1 MLFHVHLQHKQLLK
15 LSFINLGAD
24 DTKTACI
31 FRLTFTDLVF
41 FRNHI
46 EVYPC
51 TVLAWQHTLCTK
63 DNTVFI
69 VVSGKRLQNCLH
81 FFLCILTRCLFAP
94 ACEDFIC
101 VMVDGEEMQL
111 TLEQLIAAA
120 EQGLSRANQSARA
133 DGMAG
138 SQPGMTADGQNGDV
152 YGRFLQ
158 AYPDVC
164 PTDIPESVWEQAN
177 RTGDLLEAYRVFEIA
192 QLRQELADLKLNQK
206 NRERDVG
213 SARSD
218 GESRITDPIIL
229 ALLGKG

>member
-1 MLFHVHLQHKQLLK
+1 MQNNRQNTEMPVQKTDPMLTDSEEQL
-15 LSFINLGAD
+15 
-24 DTKTACI
+24 
-31 FRLTFTDLVF
+31 
-41 FRNHI
+41 
-46 EVYPC
+46 Y
-51 TVLAWQHTLCTK
+51 TVT
-63 DNTVFI
+63 
-69 VVSGKRLQNCLH
+69 
-81 FFLCILTRCLFAP
+81 
-94 ACEDFIC
+94 
-101 VMVDGEEMQL
+101 VDGEEMQL

-120 EQGLSRANQSARA
+120 EQGLSRANRSARA

-138 SQPGMTADGQNGDV
+138 SQPGMTAEGQSGDV
-152 YGRFLQ
+152 YNRFLQ

>member
-1 MLFHVHLQHKQLLK
+1 MKNNRQNTEMPPEKTDPML
-15 LSFINLGAD
+15 
-24 DTKTACI
+24 
-31 FRLTFTDLVF
+31 TDSDEPL
-41 FRNHI
+41 
-46 EVYPC
+46 Y
-51 TVLAWQHTLCTK
+51 T
-63 DNTVFI
+63 
-69 VVSGKRLQNCLH
+69 
-81 FFLCILTRCLFAP
+81 
-94 ACEDFIC
+94 

-120 EQGLSRANQSARA
+120 EQGLSRANESARA
-133 DGMAG
+133 DSMTGG
-138 SQPGMTADGQNGDV
+138 QPGAAPAGQNDSTGV
-152 YGRFLQ
+152 YNRFLQ
-158 AYPDVC
+158 AYPDVR

-192 QLRQELADLKLNQK
+192 QLRQELEDFKLNQK

>member
-1 MLFHVHLQHKQLLK
+1 MQNNRQNTEMPVQKTDPMLTDSEEQLY
-15 LSFINLGAD
+15 
-24 DTKTACI
+24 T
-31 FRLTFTDLVF
+31 
-41 FRNHI
+41 
-46 EVYPC
+46 
-51 TVLAWQHTLCTK
+51 
-63 DNTVFI
+63 
-69 VVSGKRLQNCLH
+69 
-81 FFLCILTRCLFAP
+81 
-94 ACEDFIC
+94 

-120 EQGLSRANQSARA
+120 EQGLSRANQSVRA

-138 SQPGMTADGQNGDV
+138 SQPGMPAEGQSGDV
-152 YGRFLQ
+152 YNRFLQ

>member
-1 MLFHVHLQHKQLLK
+1 MQNNRQNTEMPAQKTDPMLTDSEEQLY
-15 LSFINLGAD
+15 
-24 DTKTACI
+24 T
-31 FRLTFTDLVF
+31 
-41 FRNHI
+41 
-46 EVYPC
+46 
-51 TVLAWQHTLCTK
+51 
-63 DNTVFI
+63 
-69 VVSGKRLQNCLH
+69 
-81 FFLCILTRCLFAP
+81 
-94 ACEDFIC
+94 

-138 SQPGMTADGQNGDV
+138 GQPGMTAEGQSGDV
-152 YGRFLQ
+152 YNRFLQ

>member
-1 MLFHVHLQHKQLLK
+1 MQNNRQNTEMPVQKTDPMLTDSEEQLY
-15 LSFINLGAD
+15 
-24 DTKTACI
+24 T
-31 FRLTFTDLVF
+31 
-41 FRNHI
+41 
-46 EVYPC
+46 
-51 TVLAWQHTLCTK
+51 
-63 DNTVFI
+63 
-69 VVSGKRLQNCLH
+69 
-81 FFLCILTRCLFAP
+81 
-94 ACEDFIC
+94 

-138 SQPGMTADGQNGDV
+138 SQPGMTADGQSGDV
-152 YGRFLQ
+152 YNRFLQ

-192 QLRQELADLKLNQK
+192 QLRQELADMKLNQK

-229 ALLGKG
+229 ALLGAFGENGLGCGCDNNSSVRDGFYRNDTVRGNDDRNPVKIFCKVIRIIYKK

>member
-1 MLFHVHLQHKQLLK
+1 MQNNRQNTEMPAQKTDPMLTDSEEQLY
-15 LSFINLGAD
+15 
-24 DTKTACI
+24 T
-31 FRLTFTDLVF
+31 
-41 FRNHI
+41 
-46 EVYPC
+46 
-51 TVLAWQHTLCTK
+51 
-63 DNTVFI
+63 
-69 VVSGKRLQNCLH
+69 
-81 FFLCILTRCLFAP
+81 
-94 ACEDFIC
+94 

-111 TLEQLIAAA
+111 MLEQLIAAA
-120 EQGLSRANQSARA
+120 EQGLSRANQSART

-138 SQPGMTADGQNGDV
+138 GQPGMTADGQNGDV

-192 QLRQELADLKLNQK
+192 QLRQELADMKLNQK

-218 GESRITDPIIL
+218 GESRITDSIIL